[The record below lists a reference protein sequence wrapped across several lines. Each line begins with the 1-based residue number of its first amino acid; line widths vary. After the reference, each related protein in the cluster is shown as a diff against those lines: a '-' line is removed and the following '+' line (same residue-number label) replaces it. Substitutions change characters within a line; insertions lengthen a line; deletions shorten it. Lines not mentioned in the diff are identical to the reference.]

1 LRREVG
7 VGSTVKGERVTLRD
21 GAVVVV
27 RQVRPGDAALLADGF
42 ARLSEESRRLRF
54 LSAKERLTA
63 AELRYFTE
71 VDHHD
76 HEALG
81 ALDETDGRG
90 LGVAR
95 YIRHPDD
102 PQAAEVAVTV
112 VDEWQRRGLGTE
124 LLTRLIDR
132 AREEGVR
139 RFTALVSA
147 DNDATIGLLQ
157 GVGADVRAVSREP
170 GVVEYE
176 ITSPPEGLGST
187 YDLLRAFGQRQLSPP
202 RSIRDTLAALVPER
216 FRTGE

>member
-1 LRREVG
+1 M
-7 VGSTVKGERVTLRD
+7 GSTVKGERVTLRD
-21 GAVVVV
+21 GVVVLV
-27 RQVRPGDAALLADGF
+27 RQVHRTDADLLADGF

-54 LSAKERLTA
+54 LSAKERLTTT
-63 AELRYFTE
+63 ELRYFTE

-95 YIRHPDD
+95 YIRHAED
-102 PQAAEVAVTV
+102 PEAAEVAVTV

-124 LLTRLIDR
+124 LLSRLIDR
-132 AREEGVR
+132 ARQEGVL

-147 DNDATIGLLQ
+147 DNDATIRLLQ
-157 GVGADVRAVSREP
+157 RVGADVRAVSREP

-176 ITSPPEGLGST
+176 ISPPSEGLGST
-187 YDLLRAFGQRQLSPP
+187 YDLLKAFGQRQLTPP
-202 RSIRDTLAALVPER
+202 KSIRDALGALVPEW
-216 FRTGE
+216 FRADG

>member
-1 LRREVG
+1 V
-7 VGSTVKGERVTLRD
+7 VTTVKDDRVTLRD
-21 GAVVVV
+21 GSVVLV
-27 RQVRPGDAALLADGF
+27 RQVHRGDAPLLADGF
-42 ARLSEESRRLRF
+42 ARLSAESRRLRF
-54 LSAKERLTA
+54 LSGKERLTT

-95 YIRHPDD
+95 YIRHADD
-102 PQAAEVAVTV
+102 PDAAEVAVTV
-112 VDEWQRRGLGTE
+112 VDAWQRRGLGTV
-124 LLTRLIDR
+124 LLSRLIDR

-147 DNDATIGLLQ
+147 DNDATIALLQ

-176 ITSPPEGLGST
+176 ITPPSEGLGST
-187 YDLLRAFGQRQLSPP
+187 YDLLRAFGQRKLTPP
-202 RSIRDTLAALVPER
+202 TSIRSALAALVPER
-216 FRTGE
+216 FRG

>member
-1 LRREVG
+1 
-7 VGSTVKGERVTLRD
+7 VGSTVKDERVTLRD
-21 GAVVVV
+21 GAVVLV
-27 RQVRPGDAALLADGF
+27 RQVHRDDADLLADGF

-54 LSAKERLTA
+54 LSAKERLTS

-95 YIRHPDD
+95 YIRHAGD
-102 PQAAEVAVTV
+102 PEAAEVAVTV

-124 LLTRLIDR
+124 LLSRLIDR
-132 AREEGVR
+132 AREEGVL

-147 DNDATIGLLQ
+147 ENDATIGLLQ

-176 ITSPPEGLGST
+176 ISPPAEGLGST
-187 YDLLRAFGQRQLSPP
+187 YDLLKAFGTRQLTPP
-202 RSIRDTLAALVPER
+202 KSIRDALAALVPER
-216 FRTGE
+216 FRAGE

>member
-1 LRREVG
+1 
-7 VGSTVKGERVTLRD
+7 VKGERVTLRD

-27 RQVRPGDAALLADGF
+27 REVRPGDAALLADGF

-102 PQAAEVAVTV
+102 PEAAEVAVTV

-176 ITSPPEGLGST
+176 ITSPSEGLGST

-202 RSIRDTLAALVPER
+202 RSIRDTLGALVPER

>member
-1 LRREVG
+1 
-7 VGSTVKGERVTLRD
+7 VKGERVTLRD

-27 RQVRPGDAALLADGF
+27 REVRPGDAALLADGF

-102 PQAAEVAVTV
+102 PEAAEVAVTV

-176 ITSPPEGLGST
+176 ITSPSEGLGST

-202 RSIRDTLAALVPER
+202 RSIRDTLVALVPER

>member
-1 LRREVG
+1 

-21 GAVVVV
+21 GTVVVV
-27 RQVRPGDAALLADGF
+27 RQVHRGDAALLADGF

-95 YIRHPDD
+95 YIRHADD
-102 PQAAEVAVTV
+102 PEAAEVAVTV
-112 VDEWQRRGLGTE
+112 VDDWQRRGLGTE
-124 LLTRLIDR
+124 LLSRLIDR

-176 ITSPPEGLGST
+176 ITPPAEGLGST
-187 YDLLRAFGQRQLSPP
+187 YELLKAFGERTLTPP
-202 RSIRDTLAALVPER
+202 RSIRDVLAALVPER
-216 FRTGE
+216 FRAGE

>member
-1 LRREVG
+1 

-21 GAVVVV
+21 GTVVVV
-27 RQVRPGDAALLADGF
+27 RQVHRGDAALLADGF

-95 YIRHPDD
+95 YIRHADD
-102 PQAAEVAVTV
+102 PEAAEVAVTV
-112 VDEWQRRGLGTE
+112 VDDWQRRGLGTE
-124 LLTRLIDR
+124 LLSRLIDR
-132 AREEGVR
+132 ARAEGVR

-176 ITSPPEGLGST
+176 ITPPAEGLGST
-187 YDLLRAFGQRQLSPP
+187 YELLKAFGERTLTPP
-202 RSIRDTLAALVPER
+202 RSIRDVLAALVPER
-216 FRTGE
+216 FRAGE

>member
-1 LRREVG
+1 

-27 RQVRPGDAALLADGF
+27 RQVRPGDADLLAEGF

-54 LSAKERLTA
+54 LSGKERLTT

-95 YIRHPDD
+95 YIRHADD
-102 PQAAEVAVTV
+102 PEAAEVAVTV

-124 LLTRLIDR
+124 LLSRLIDR
-132 AREEGVR
+132 AREEGVH

-147 DNDATIGLLQ
+147 DNDATIRLLQ

-176 ITSPPEGLGST
+176 ISPPSEGLGST
-187 YDLLRAFGQRQLSPP
+187 YDLLKAFGQRQLTPP
-202 RSIRDTLAALVPER
+202 RSIREALATLVPAR
-216 FRTGE
+216 FRAGE

>member
-1 LRREVG
+1 
-7 VGSTVKGERVTLRD
+7 VGSTVRGERVTLRD

-27 RQVRPGDAALLADGF
+27 RQVHRGDAALLADGF
-42 ARLSEESRRLRF
+42 ARLSAESRRLRF
-54 LSAKERLTA
+54 LSGKERLTT

-95 YIRHPDD
+95 YIRHADD
-102 PQAAEVAVTV
+102 PEAAEVAVTV

-124 LLTRLIDR
+124 LLSRLIDR

-147 DNDATIGLLQ
+147 DNDATIGWLQ

-176 ITSPPEGLGST
+176 ISGPPEGLGST
-187 YDLLRAFGQRQLSPP
+187 YELLKAFGQRRLTPP
-202 RSIRDTLAALVPER
+202 RPIRDALAALVPER
-216 FRTGE
+216 FRAGD